1 MYSALCDVFK
11 EVLQTQPE
19 MCKELL
25 LNEAS
30 GHLCGMQVRAESI
43 HLVIHVWSV
52 ALSTLSCNDLHI
64 PCWQNNVNTIH
75 KGCIYRA
82 WCNALCCTS
91 SACVDAE
98 DRHYSLPLMCITQL
112 HDTT

>member
-75 KGCIYRA
+75 KGCIYGV
-82 WCNALCCTS
+82 TH
-91 SACVDAE
+91 SAVLVLHASM
-98 DRHYSLPLMCITQL
+98 RRTGITVCR
-112 HDTT
+112 